1 MNTRYKLIL
10 SVVLAW
16 AQIFTP
22 VLAQE
27 IEDGKAFYVYRNDG
41 DFNGFF
47 YDQVQ
52 EMRYSKIDLE
62 GVEHEEYVIQEVL
75 TSDSLYRIPLAAID
89 SIGFQQ
95 PEIIISKQLCH
106 LGAADCPVEMS
117 REFFSSD
124 DGYTLTFVCN
134 EPSQL
139 PKSGQILYKELW
151 SSFSN
156 QYRDDDFRFFDYGP
170 FLGKVKEVRVSTYDF
185 PYPDYAAYY
194 GTWYDVVCEPITD
207 LTEVFEQLISVEQL
221 GTDENG
227 RVRRRIA
234 GADGIRRRES
244 NNIDLTLVN
253 LSGRFPFARGD
264 DNFEV
269 SMSLDLSLQVR
280 ANVAYCISRQVTYIA
295 VTLKEDAEV
304 GVNFTAKANLGETTT
319 WHLAGAPVY
328 FPALIP
334 IFQVD
339 PSPEAFIKT
348 AGDLSLTVS
357 SPKFAYHGIQSFHL
371 GTDRVSGNCTNNP
384 SMPGDDDNGWGMS
397 LSLNGSIQGG
407 SNFPTK
413 LETNRWAEKA
423 LHASI
428 GADVYVGPKIS
439 ASFSIDPVALVNGDA
454 YNTLKSSNVS
464 LAPVNTTFEANA
476 TYSIKGKSPSK
487 VKFFE
492 GNRDYF
498 LMKLTVFPE
507 FEDIEVTQKARDTK
521 EKGNVGA
528 KIFPRGNSLPFKVGL
543 AAYKPDNTG
552 KMQLIDKVYGT
563 EMYGFNSTFP
573 EQQNVVDLLDGTYTL
588 CPVISAFDYDVP
600 VWEKKITAKRS
611 LLPSYNIPQYGS
623 ERETVEG
630 DGHLYISGI
639 LPDDH
644 VEIEFVEGKSHH
656 SVQNSVYDW
665 CPDRDGICYYPQ
677 LDTGTTDD
685 KPLSQKV
692 EFTLDESGEPQVSDC
707 VGPEVAYRYHYTF
720 KNNLEKYS
728 NSSQI
733 GKITA
738 PCTDTYTYHNE
749 KNVFRIKVTRAD
761 GRVFYT
767 DNFTFEGHG
776 PIQNSNTG
784 EITIE

>member
-1 MNTRYKLIL
+1 
-10 SVVLAW
+10 
-16 AQIFTP
+16 
-22 VLAQE
+22 
-27 IEDGKAFYVYRNDG
+27 
-41 DFNGFF
+41 
-47 YDQVQ
+47 
-52 EMRYSKIDLE
+52 
-62 GVEHEEYVIQEVL
+62 
-75 TSDSLYRIPLAAID
+75 
-89 SIGFQQ
+89 
-95 PEIIISKQLCH
+95 
-106 LGAADCPVEMS
+106 
-117 REFFSSD
+117 
-124 DGYTLTFVCN
+124 
-134 EPSQL
+134 
-139 PKSGQILYKELW
+139 
-151 SSFSN
+151 
-156 QYRDDDFRFFDYGP
+156 
-170 FLGKVKEVRVSTYDF
+170 
-185 PYPDYAAYY
+185 
-194 GTWYDVVCEPITD
+194 
-207 LTEVFEQLISVEQL
+207 
-221 GTDENG
+221 
-227 RVRRRIA
+227 
-234 GADGIRRRES
+234 
-244 NNIDLTLVN
+244 
-253 LSGRFPFARGD
+253 
-264 DNFEV
+264 
-269 SMSLDLSLQVR
+269 
-280 ANVAYCISRQVTYIA
+280 
-295 VTLKEDAEV
+295 
-304 GVNFTAKANLGETTT
+304 
-319 WHLAGAPVY
+319 
-328 FPALIP
+328 
-334 IFQVD
+334 
-339 PSPEAFIKT
+339 
-348 AGDLSLTVS
+348 
-357 SPKFAYHGIQSFHL
+357 
-371 GTDRVSGNCTNNP
+371 
-384 SMPGDDDNGWGMS
+384 MPGDDDNGWGMS

-507 FEDIEVTQKARDTK
+507 FEDIEVTQKANDGK
-521 EKGNVGA
+521 EKGNFGA

-563 EMYGFNSTFP
+563 EMYGFNRTFP

-611 LLPSYNIPQYGS
+611 LLPSFSIPRYGS

-665 CPDRDGICYYPQ
+665 CPDRDEICHYPQ

-728 NSSQI
+728 KSSQI

-749 KNVFRIKVTRAD
+749 KNVFRAKVTRAD